1 MVNTVAIDRGFSSRW
16 GREGRSPSTPVV
28 FCDFDGPIVDVSD
41 RYYHTYRMALSALQ
55 VTTSQAGNT
64 LLLHPLEKQQFWQ
77 MKQNRVPDLDI
88 ALRSGVP
95 EARFEEFLAQVT
107 QLVNQP
113 ALLHRDRLQPGVR
126 WALALLHSQGI
137 RLFLVTL
144 RCQNQAIDIL
154 RRHGLEEKFV
164 AIRGM
169 RDRTAAYKNQ
179 SEHKIQLL
187 AEVMQEHAIAPS
199 ESAWMIGDTEADVLA
214 GQANRIRTIALTSGI
229 RSHKYLTQF
238 CPTRIHNDLLS
249 AAHYVVFQAETAPA
263 MVG

>member
-1 MVNTVAIDRGFSSRW
+1 MVNTVAIERGFGSRW
-16 GREGRSPSTPVV
+16 GQSGRSPSTPVV

-41 RYYHTYRMALSALQ
+41 RYYQTYRMALSALQ
-55 VTTSQAGNT
+55 TEASLSGSK
-64 LLLHPLEKQQFWQ
+64 LSLHPLSKQQFWQ

-95 EARFEEFLAQVT
+95 EERFEDFLAQVT
-107 QLVNQP
+107 HLVNQP

-126 WALALLHSQGI
+126 WALSLLHSQGV

-144 RCQNQAIDIL
+144 RCQNQAVDIL
-154 RRHGLEEKFV
+154 RRHGLEDKFV

-187 AEVMQEHAIAPS
+187 AEVMREYAIAPS

-214 GQANRIRTIALTSGI
+214 GQANRIGTIALTSGI

-238 CPTRIHNDLLS
+238 GPTRIHSDLLS

-263 MVG
+263 MVS